1 MTVLVLAW
9 IYMIG
14 TMLCIV
20 FTLTFDSSP
29 IKGEGDAVG
38 WFVPTLLFP
47 GYAISMRRKRHTVN
61 DTLTPMTSSKATAE
75 YSALGKEKA

>member
-29 IKGEGDAVG
+29 TKGEGD
-38 WFVPTLLFP
+38 
-47 GYAISMRRKRHTVN
+47 
-61 DTLTPMTSSKATAE
+61 
-75 YSALGKEKA
+75 

>member
-20 FTLTFDSSP
+20 ITLAFDSSP
-29 IKGEGDAVG
+29 IKGEGVLLVG
-38 WFVPTLLFP
+38 LSCFVRVRPLP
-47 GYAISMRRKRHTVN
+47 V
-61 DTLTPMTSSKATAE
+61 DT
-75 YSALGKEKA
+75 ALKPV